1 MPKSARPFSVSSL
14 YAPIA
19 AGENQ
24 VAPNVR
30 EAWPISQVERKKS
43 AVGNM
48 KNLGD
53 VREAIENDPDPS
65 SSAPQ
70 ALSATGQPAADLKGQ
85 LSWAVFEWARDPY
98 VIIVT
103 IYIFAPYFS
112 NVVVGDPV
120 RGQAIWGNINSIA
133 GFIIACF
140 GPILGAIADTGGRRK
155 PWLIGFVAVMVP
167 AMFALWWALPGG
179 QGLGIYQIA
188 ALFIIVSV
196 AFSFTEV
203 FHNSMLPA
211 VAPHERIG
219 FLSGLA
225 LALANA
231 GALII
236 LCFMLYAF
244 MLPGHVHWSFIPDKA
259 LFGLDVGAHENS
271 RSAGPITAV
280 WLFIFTLPLLLFTP
294 DVKPTGR
301 INKRKAVADGMRRVI
316 RTVKQVKHYRNV
328 ATYLIARMF
337 FNDGQTA
344 VLIFGG
350 VYAAGVFKWDAL
362 TLTIYGIVLSIFAVG
377 GGFFGGW
384 LDDRFG
390 SKRAILTSI
399 GGTSIGIVLAV
410 SITPTSMFFW
420 FPHDP
425 ASPPIWNLPFFRT
438 WPELAYLFVVISVAV
453 CITAAYANSRTML
466 ARIAPASKM
475 SEFFGLYALS
485 GTATAFMGPAIVGFV
500 TLYSHSQRVGF
511 ASILV
516 LMVIGL
522 GLMLLVR
529 EERAEA
535 LD

>member
-1 MPKSARPFSVSSL
+1 M
-14 YAPIA
+14 
-19 AGENQ
+19 AGDQDLDGLKE
-24 VAPNVR
+24 
-30 EAWPISQVERKKS
+30 
-43 AVGNM
+43 
-48 KNLGD
+48 LGD
-53 VREAIENDPDPS
+53 VREALENDPRPDSADPLPH
-65 SSAPQ
+65 APGTL
-70 ALSATGQPAADLKGQ
+70 LSATGAPAADAKGQ
-85 LSWAVFEWARDPY
+85 FSWAMFQWARDPY
-98 VIIVT
+98 VIVVT

-112 NVVVGDPV
+112 NTVVGDPV
-120 RGQAIWGNINSIA
+120 RGQAIWGNINSVA
-133 GFIIACF
+133 GFFIACF

-155 PWLIGFVAVMVP
+155 PWLIAFVGIMVP
-167 AMFALWWALPGG
+167 AIFALWWALPGG
-179 QGLGIYQIA
+179 AGLGIYQIA
-188 ALFIIVSV
+188 FLFIVVSV

-211 VAPHERIG
+211 VAPHSRIG

-225 LALANA
+225 LAMSNA
-231 GALII
+231 GALLI

-244 MLPGHVHWSFIPDKA
+244 MLPGHVSWSFIPDKA
-259 LFGLDVGAHENS
+259 LFGLDVAMHENS
-271 RSAGPITAV
+271 RISGPLTAI
-280 WLFIFTLPLLLFTP
+280 WLFIFTVPLLLFTP
-294 DVKPTGR
+294 DVKPTAK
-301 INKRKAVADGMRRVI
+301 IDKVKAVKDGISRVI
-316 RTVKQVKHYRNV
+316 KTVKQVRHYRNV

-390 SKRAILTSI
+390 SKRAIMTSI

-410 SITPTSMFFW
+410 SMTPTSILFFI
-420 FPHDP
+420 PYDP
-425 ASPPIWNLPFFRT
+425 ASAPIWDLPFFRT
-438 WPELAYLFVVISVAV
+438 LPELMYLLVVLVVAI

-466 ARIAPASKM
+466 ARIAPPSKM

-485 GTATAFMGPAIVGFV
+485 GTATAFMGPLLVGQV
-500 TLYSHSQRVGF
+500 TWFFASQRAGF

-522 GLMLLVR
+522 VVMAFVDETR
-529 EERAEA
+529 VEA
-535 LD
+535 AD

>member
-1 MPKSARPFSVSSL
+1 MDVVKELAE
-14 YAPIA
+14 I
-19 AGENQ
+19 
-24 VAPNVR
+24 R
-30 EAWPISQVERKKS
+30 ES
-43 AVGNM
+43 
-48 KNLGD
+48 
-53 VREAIENDPDPS
+53 IENDPHAPAS
-65 SSAPQ
+65 SEHK
-70 ALSATGQPAADLKGQ
+70 LSASGHRAADGKGQ
-85 LSWAVFEWARDPY
+85 FSWALFEWARDPY

-112 NVVVGDPV
+112 NTVVGDPV
-120 RGQAIWGNINSIA
+120 RGQAIWGHINGIA

-155 PWLIGFVAVMVP
+155 PWLIVFVAIMVP
-167 AMFALWWALPGG
+167 AIFALWWALPGG
-179 QGLGIYQIA
+179 AGLSVTEIA
-188 ALFIIVSV
+188 LLFITVSV
-196 AFSFTEV
+196 AFSFSEV
-203 FHNSMLPA
+203 FHNSMLPT

-236 LCFMLYAF
+236 LCFLLFAF
-244 MLPGHVHWSFIPDKA
+244 MLPGHVDWSFIPEKA
-259 LFGLDVGAHENS
+259 LFGLDVSQHENS
-271 RSAGPITAV
+271 RISAPMTAI
-280 WLFIFTLPLLLFTP
+280 WLFVFTLPLLFFTP
-294 DVKPTGR
+294 DIKPKGR
-301 INKRKAVADGMRRVI
+301 VDKRKAIADGVRRVVK
-316 RTVKQVKHYRNV
+316 TVRQIKHYRNV

-350 VYAAGVFKWDAL
+350 VYAAGVFRWDAL

-384 LDDRFG
+384 LDDTFG
-390 SKRAILTSI
+390 SKKAILISI

-410 SITPTSMFFW
+410 SMTPTEMLFFL
-420 FPHDP
+420 PYDP
-425 ASPPIWNLPFFRT
+425 ASPPIWDLPFFRT
-438 WPELAYLFVVISVAV
+438 APELAYLVVVIIVAI

-466 ARIAPASKM
+466 ARIAPVSKM

-485 GTATAFMGPAIVGFV
+485 GTATAFMGPELVGLTTEFFQ
-500 TLYSHSQRVGF
+500 SQRAGF

-522 GLMLLVR
+522 ACMFFVR
-529 EERAEA
+529 EGRAEA
-535 LD
+535 ID

>member
-1 MPKSARPFSVSSL
+1 MTAMKDL
-14 YAPIA
+14 
-19 AGENQ
+19 GE
-24 VAPNVR
+24 
-30 EAWPISQVERKKS
+30 
-43 AVGNM
+43 
-48 KNLGD
+48 
-53 VREAIENDPDPS
+53 VREAIENDPHPS
-65 SSAPQ
+65 SSATQ
-70 ALSATGQPAADLKGQ
+70 SLSATGQPAADFKGQ
-85 LSWAVFEWARDPY
+85 MSWAIFEWARDPY

-112 NVVVGDPV
+112 NTVVGDPV

-167 AMFALWWALPGG
+167 AIFALWWALPGG
-179 QGLGIYQIA
+179 EGLGIYQIA

-244 MLPGHVHWSFIPDKA
+244 MLPGHVDWSFIPDKA
-259 LFGLDVGAHENS
+259 LFGLDVSMHENS
-271 RSAGPITAV
+271 RISGPITAI
-280 WLFIFTLPLLLFTP
+280 WLLVFTLPLLFFTP
-294 DVKPTGR
+294 DVKPVSK
-301 INKRKAVADGMRRVI
+301 INKRKAVVDGIKRVI
-316 RTVKQVKHYRNV
+316 KTVRQVKHYRNV

-362 TLTIYGIVLSIFAVG
+362 TLTIYGIILSIFAVG

-384 LDDRFG
+384 LDDKFG

-410 SITPTSMFFW
+410 SMTPTSMLFFI
-420 FPHDP
+420 PYDP
-425 ASPPIWNLPFFRT
+425 ASAPIWDLPFFRT
-438 WPELAYLFVVISVAV
+438 LPELMYLLVVLVVAI

-485 GTATAFMGPAIVGFV
+485 GTATAFMGPLLVGVV
-500 TLYSHSQRVGF
+500 TTIFQSQRVGF
-511 ASILV
+511 ASILI
-516 LMVIGL
+516 LMLTGL
-522 GLMLLVR
+522 GLMLFVQ
-529 EERAEA
+529 ETRAEA
-535 LD
+535 ID

>member
-1 MPKSARPFSVSSL
+1 MCRGGRNLTA
-14 YAPIA
+14 
-19 AGENQ
+19 
-24 VAPNVR
+24 
-30 EAWPISQVERKKS
+30 
-43 AVGNM
+43 M
-48 KNLGD
+48 KELGD
-53 VREAIENDPDPS
+53 VREAIENDPHPAS
-65 SSAPQ
+65 SSPI
-70 ALSATGQPAADLKGQ
+70 LSATGQPAADFKGQ
-85 LSWAVFEWARDPY
+85 MSWAIFEWARDPY

-112 NVVVGDPV
+112 NTVVGDPV

-155 PWLIGFVAVMVP
+155 PWLIGFVAIMVP
-167 AMFALWWALPGG
+167 AIFALWWALPGG

-231 GALII
+231 GALLI

-244 MLPGHVHWSFIPDKA
+244 MLPGHVDWSFIPDKA
-259 LFGLDVGAHENS
+259 LFGLDVSAHENS
-271 RSAGPITAV
+271 RISGPITAL
-280 WLFIFTLPLLLFTP
+280 WLFVFTLPILFFTP
-294 DVKPTGR
+294 DVKPKGK
-301 INKRKAVADGMRRVI
+301 INKRKAVVDGMKRVFK
-316 RTVKQVKHYRNV
+316 TVQQVKHYRNV

-362 TLTIYGIVLSIFAVG
+362 TLTIYGIILSIFAVG

-384 LDDRFG
+384 LDDKFG

-410 SITPTSMFFW
+410 SMTPTSMLFFI
-420 FPHDP
+420 PYDP
-425 ASPPIWNLPFFRT
+425 ASAPIWDLPFFRT
-438 WPELAYLFVVISVAV
+438 APELAYLVVVLVVAI

-485 GTATAFMGPAIVGFV
+485 GTATAFMGPLLVGMV
-500 TLYSHSQRVGF
+500 TLYFQSQRAGF
-511 ASILV
+511 ASILI

-522 GLMLLVR
+522 GLMCFVK
-529 EERAEA
+529 ETRAEA
-535 LD
+535 ID

>member
-1 MPKSARPFSVSSL
+1 
-14 YAPIA
+14 
-19 AGENQ
+19 
-24 VAPNVR
+24 
-30 EAWPISQVERKKS
+30 
-43 AVGNM
+43 M
-48 KNLGD
+48 KELGD
-53 VREAIENDPDPS
+53 VREAIENDPHPS
-65 SSAPQ
+65 SAAPQ
-70 ALSATGQPAADLKGQ
+70 ALSATGQPAADFKGQ
-85 LSWAVFEWARDPY
+85 MSWAIFEWARDPY

-112 NVVVGDPV
+112 NTVVGDPV

-167 AMFALWWALPGG
+167 AIFALWWALPGAE
-179 QGLGIYQIA
+179 GLGIYQIA
-188 ALFIIVSV
+188 ALFIVVSV

-203 FHNSMLPA
+203 FHNSMLPT

-244 MLPGHVHWSFIPDKA
+244 MLPGHVNWSFIPDKA
-259 LFGLDVGAHENS
+259 LFGLDVSTHENS
-271 RSAGPITAV
+271 RISGPITAL
-280 WLFIFTLPLLLFTP
+280 WLFVFTLPILFFTP

-301 INKRKAVADGMRRVI
+301 IDKRKAVVDGMRRVVK
-316 RTVKQVKHYRNV
+316 TVRQVKHYRNV

-362 TLTIYGIVLSIFAVG
+362 TLTIYGIILSIFAVG

-384 LDDRFG
+384 LDDKFG

-410 SITPTSMFFW
+410 SMTPTSMSFFI
-420 FPHDP
+420 PYDP
-425 ASPPIWNLPFFRT
+425 ASPPIWSLPFFRT
-438 WPELAYLFVVISVAV
+438 MPELMYLLVVLVVAI

-485 GTATAFMGPAIVGFV
+485 GTATAFMGPLLVGMA
-500 TLYSHSQRVGF
+500 TLYFHSQRAGF
-511 ASILV
+511 ASILI

-522 GLMLLVR
+522 WLMMFVK
-529 EERAEA
+529 ETRAEEI
-535 LD
+535 D